1 MPADEAAENN
11 LVEDNEDLE
20 TGKDLID
27 VVNAW
32 AKDRGKF
39 KKGSNKNPVA
49 AEREKAQQAEE
60 EAKKAEEAKKSKEAD
75 KQNDEKTEADEE
87 DAA

>member
-49 AEREKAQQAEE
+49 EREKAKQAEE
-60 EAKKAEEAKKSKEAD
+60 EAKKAEDERKAKEAD